1 MVKTYEYYQ
10 MQVRHFD
17 LLLLRIMDQ
26 LESITDEND
35 RTRLFRKMTKL
46 SKKKK
51 TSNADRNQEAIR
63 AIIKL
68 CVHTLRSNMECYYVL
83 KTIQQYLS
91 MLDALADLQQTI
103 MYEHQFQNGKIVSFP
118 KLRIVDP
125 ITTTEESTTTTIT
138 TTTTMIPTTET
149 VKNTS
154 TERTIKTTTTMI
166 STTIR
171 PEIDREQI
179 NVLDGQSIQNNTGIG
194 TPVLDRIINV
204 LFAVGSS
211 IVYGIY
217 QSRTFPDAV
226 VNNNSTS
233 VIY

>member
-1 MVKTYEYYQ
+1 
-10 MQVRHFD
+10 
-17 LLLLRIMDQ
+17 
-26 LESITDEND
+26 
-35 RTRLFRKMTKL
+35 
-46 SKKKK
+46 
-51 TSNADRNQEAIR
+51 
-63 AIIKL
+63 
-68 CVHTLRSNMECYYVL
+68 MECYYVL

-103 MYEHQFQNGKIVSFP
+103 VYEHQFQNGKIVSFP

-125 ITTTEESTTTTIT
+125 FTTTEESTTTTS
-138 TTTTMIPTTET
+138 TTTMIPTTET

-179 NVLDGQSIQNNTGIG
+179 NVLDVQSIQNNTGIG

>member
-1 MVKTYEYYQ
+1 
-10 MQVRHFD
+10 
-17 LLLLRIMDQ
+17 
-26 LESITDEND
+26 
-35 RTRLFRKMTKL
+35 
-46 SKKKK
+46 
-51 TSNADRNQEAIR
+51 
-63 AIIKL
+63 
-68 CVHTLRSNMECYYVL
+68 MECYYVL

-125 ITTTEESTTTTIT
+125 ITTTEESTTTTI
-138 TTTTMIPTTET
+138 TTTMIPTTET

-217 QSRTFPDAV
+217 QSCTFPDAV